1 MKVHK
6 LQADKE
12 FQVRDAQNNLIEIPA
27 NYKFS
32 GKAKTYVKNLCEK
45 MRIKVEPDGNKFKST
60 IIMTDVPCSYV
71 SFID

>member
-1 MKVHK
+1 

-32 GKAKTYVKNLCEK
+32 GNTKTYVKNLTEI
-45 MRIKVEPDGNKFKST
+45 MRITVEPDGNKFKST
-60 IIMTDVPCSYV
+60 ITMTDVPCSHV
-71 SFID
+71 SFVD